1 MSKRFRRGADNIDA
15 MIASIYP
22 VSRESLSTSEI
33 ERAQRKIA
41 GAIVAS
47 PHRAGR
53 VKRWQ
58 WLRAP
63 RHVLLIGAVVAGLGG
78 SIAAAASF
86 LSAHTGY
93 YPTKHG
99 VPINMSGPG
108 EDLNSAAPDFCRVA
122 LQVSS
127 EIPFPARY
135 ASWRNYVLRLDFG
148 IKHASS
154 NVPCSA
160 HWPLAGHVTT
170 GWLGQWFAATAFC
183 GWAQAWAQDTGSGD
197 RAAAALDAQTI
208 LHALDWRAVK
218 WVDPHPDSSPAG
230 DAPGGTRTKTIF
242 GWILFYQQA
251 VRSGNRARVA
261 SLLAGNERRNRSAGF
276 DECMSGADPDIA
288 NFLMRYPR
296 VNSQSKIQRLLLAHL
311 RSEGI

>member
-1 MSKRFRRGADNIDA
+1 MSNRFRREAVDVDA

-22 VSRESLSTSEI
+22 VSGGSLSTSEL
-33 ERAQRKIA
+33 ERAQQEIA
-41 GAIVAS
+41 AAIVSTPQRPA
-47 PHRAGR
+47 PRR
-53 VKRWQ
+53 RWR

-63 RHVLLIGAVVAGLGG
+63 RHVLLVGTIVAGLGG

-93 YPTKHG
+93 YPTEHG
-99 VPINMSGPG
+99 IPVTMSGPG

-127 EIPFPARY
+127 DIPFPARY
-135 ASWRNYVLRLDFG
+135 ASWRDYVLRLDFG
-148 IKHASS
+148 IKHPTPSI
-154 NVPCSA
+154 PCSA
-160 HWPLAGHVTT
+160 HWPLSGHVTT

-197 RAAAALDAQTI
+197 RAASALDAQTI

-230 DAPGGTRTKTIF
+230 DAPGGTRTKTTF
-242 GWILFYQQA
+242 GWVLFYQQA
-251 VRSGNRARVA
+251 VRAGNRARVE
-261 SLLAGNERRNRSAGF
+261 SLLAGNERRNGSPGF
-276 DECMSGADPDIA
+276 DECMSGADPDIV
-288 NFLMRYPR
+288 NFLMQHPT
-296 VNSQSKIQRLLLAHL
+296 VQSQSAIQRLLLQHL